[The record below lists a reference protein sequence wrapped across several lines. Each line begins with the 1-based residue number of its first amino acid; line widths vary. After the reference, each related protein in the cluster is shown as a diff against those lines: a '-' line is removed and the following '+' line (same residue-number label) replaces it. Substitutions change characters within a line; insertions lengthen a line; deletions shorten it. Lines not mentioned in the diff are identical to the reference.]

1 MTNKLSTDLVKQIDN
16 IFAEWDKPDSPGCSL
31 VITQDNEIVYQ
42 RGYGYAQLEY
52 DIPITPDTVF
62 HVASVSKQ
70 FSAMAIALL
79 NADGRV
85 DLDASVRKYIP
96 ELADFGHLITVR
108 HLVHHVSGLRDHWEL
123 VRAAGWRMDD
133 VITTEH
139 LLKMVFRQRELNFE
153 PGSEYVYSNSG
164 YTLMAEIVRRVTG
177 QTLREFT
184 DERIFKPLGMTNTHF
199 HDDHEEIVKQR
210 AYSYKPNLA
219 GGWKKSVLSYA
230 NVGATSL
237 FTTARDLSKWL
248 ANFSH
253 GKVGGQGVL
262 ELVQKPFIAN
272 DGKTIPYGF
281 GLMFADHMGWQE
293 IGHSGA
299 DAGFRS
305 WCGRVEP
312 HGLGVVILAN
322 YATSVPRELARR
334 VAEVMLADVAVKPES
349 EKVETNTA
357 EFMGTYLVQFF
368 GKKLTITKDGE
379 QLVAQFEG
387 QEAEKLCY
395 QANAKYEAKDARV
408 SFGKAED
415 GHPTCTWEQ
424 RGINM
429 IAKRLPEGAAPSTDE
444 LAAYTGTYYS
454 PELDTT
460 YTINLSEDE
469 LVITHQRLSD
479 TALVYF
485 GPDKFLER
493 TLPGFELAFERKEG
507 KVTGFGITSPR
518 IRHVRFVKQ

>member
-1 MTNKLSTDLVKQIDN
+1 MTNKLNADLVKQIDS
-16 IFAEWDKPDSPGCSL
+16 IFAEWDQPGSPGCALAIS
-31 VITQDNEIVYQ
+31 QDNEIVYE

-70 FSAMAIALL
+70 FTAMAIALL
-79 NADGRV
+79 AADGRV
-85 DLDASVRKYIP
+85 DLDASVRKYVP

-153 PGSEYVYSNSG
+153 PGAEYLYSNSG
-164 YTLMAEIVRRVTG
+164 YTLMAEIVRRVSG
-177 QTLREFT
+177 LSLREFA
-184 DERIFKPLGMTNTHF
+184 DERIFKPLGMNNTHF

-210 AYSYKPNLA
+210 AYSYKPYLP

-237 FTTARDLSKWL
+237 FTTVRDLTKWL

-253 GKVGGQGVL
+253 GKVGGKEVL

-272 DGKTIPYGF
+272 NGETIPYGF
-281 GLMFADHMGWQE
+281 GLMLAEHMGWRE
-293 IGHSGA
+293 IGHSGS
-299 DAGFRS
+299 DAGFRT

-312 HGLGVVILAN
+312 HGLGIVILAN

-334 VAEVMLADVAVKPES
+334 VAEVILADVAVKPEPQAAPQ
-349 EKVETNTA
+349 VNPA
-357 EFMGTYLVQFF
+357 DFAGTYLVQFF
-368 GKKLTITKDGE
+368 GKKLTITNDGNR
-379 QLVAQFEG
+379 LFAKFEG
-387 QEAEKLCY
+387 QEREELHYLADTE
-395 QANAKYEAKDARV
+395 YEAKEARI

-429 IAKRLPEGAAPSTDE
+429 IAKKLPEAAPSADE
-444 LAAYTGTYYS
+444 LAAYAGTYYS

-460 YTINLSEDE
+460 YHIDLCNGE
-469 LVITHQRLSD
+469 LVISHQRLSD
-479 TALVYF
+479 TALVPF
-485 GPDKFLER
+485 GTDKFLER
-493 TLPGFELAFERKEG
+493 TLPGFELSFEREG
-507 KVTGFGITSPR
+507 DEIMGFGLSSPR
-518 IRHVRFVKQ
+518 IRNVRFVKQ